1 MALSELRRLAQP
13 SVRSL
18 IRFPAAQLLAAVTA
32 RLVALR
38 VPSADAEIVADSLV
52 EAELEDHGSHGL
64 LRLPLLVERLQS
76 GQINP
81 EPAMRVLASRP
92 ATVLLDADNG
102 LGPLAGVRAVAL
114 AADRAR
120 AAGAGVV
127 AVRRSNHLGAL
138 GYYVRRLAG
147 LGFVGLAFSNS
158 PPAMAPPGGRVPFL
172 GTNPIAAGFPTTGDP
187 VIVDLATSQVA
198 RGRIRRAARTGETIP
213 EGWALGA
220 AGTPTTDARD
230 AMAGL
235 LLPVG
240 GYKGFALALLV
251 ELLGGVLG
259 AGDGGPDAC
268 RPVPGTRGGDVGHCF
283 VAIDP
288 GGLAPG
294 FAERSAVVADELRGL
309 GGRVPGEQRL
319 VERARRLAA
328 GIDLPGELVAELRE
342 RAGLAL

>member
-1 MALSELRRLAQP
+1 MRRLAQP

-18 IRFPAAQLLAAVTA
+18 TQFSAAQLVAAVTA

-38 VPSADAEIVADSLV
+38 VPRADAEIVADSLV

-64 LRLPLLVERLQS
+64 LRLPAMVERLQA

-81 EPAMRVLASRP
+81 EPAMRVLAGRP
-92 ATVLLDADNG
+92 ATALLDADNG
-102 LGPLAGVRAVAL
+102 LGPLAGVRAVEL

-147 LGFVGLAFSNS
+147 RGFVGLAFTNS

-172 GTNPIAAGFPTTGDP
+172 GTNPIAAAFPTTADP
-187 VIVDLATSQVA
+187 VVVDLATSQVA
-198 RGRIRRAARTGETIP
+198 RGRIRMAARTGEAIP
-213 EGWALGA
+213 EGWALGGA
-220 AGTPTTDARD
+220 WTPTTDAGE

-235 LLPVG
+235 LLPLG

-259 AGDGGPDAC
+259 AEGAAPDAC
-268 RPVPGTRGGDVGHCF
+268 RPVPGTHGGDVGHCF

-294 FAERSAVVADELRGL
+294 FAERSSRVADELRAL
-309 GGRVPGEQRL
+309 GGRVPGEHRL

-328 GIDLPGELVAELRE
+328 GIDLPGELVADLRE
-342 RAGLAL
+342 RAGVAL